1 LGDGVRFVTDGMAGL
16 ALIAVPF
23 VREGNRIAFGAD
35 RNGQQ
40 VPQLWSAL
48 SERDPRLPSDHV
60 TKAMSNAPASMI
72 WVRGFIS

>member
-1 LGDGVRFVTDGMAGL
+1 
-16 ALIAVPF
+16 
-23 VREGNRIAFGAD
+23 VREGNSIAFGAD